1 MEYEW
6 GSYCDIVD
14 CIRMTWWVPAAVPEM
29 MKLKVINFMFTDV
42 YDNDDVDDVDDDDDD
57 DGASDS
63 FSLSQTVVLAL
74 I

>member
-1 MEYEW
+1 M
-6 GSYCDIVD
+6 
-14 CIRMTWWVPAAVPEM
+14 PAAVPEM

-42 YDNDDVDDVDDDDDD
+42 YDNDDVDDVDDVDDDDDD